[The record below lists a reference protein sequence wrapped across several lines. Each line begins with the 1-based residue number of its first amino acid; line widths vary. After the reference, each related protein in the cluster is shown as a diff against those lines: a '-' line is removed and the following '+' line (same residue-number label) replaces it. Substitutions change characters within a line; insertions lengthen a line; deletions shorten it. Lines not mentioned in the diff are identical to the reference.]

1 MEAIKHMTRGLDP
14 TKWTVR
20 VHGEVLAD
28 LESKIQPPHTALVII
43 DMQNDFCEVG
53 GLMADEGVDLQPVQ
67 EMAKQV
73 MTVLDA
79 ARRVGVLVVF
89 VRNVYSTE
97 SNWYLSDPW
106 LEVASRR
113 YSGESYTQRDA
124 CPPDSWKADF
134 YGDVRPLPSDPVVTK
149 HRYSA
154 FYSTDLD
161 LILRNHGIRTVVMVG
176 VATNVCV
183 ETSVREAFVRDYYV
197 VVPHDATAAYSPDA
211 YEASLRNV
219 AMHFGQV
226 VAAEDI
232 LTAWSAL
239 DPAKDP
245 ADVSSRPGPARCGS
259 VVVN

>member
-97 SNWYLSDPW
+97 SNW
-106 LEVASRR
+106 
-113 YSGESYTQRDA
+113 